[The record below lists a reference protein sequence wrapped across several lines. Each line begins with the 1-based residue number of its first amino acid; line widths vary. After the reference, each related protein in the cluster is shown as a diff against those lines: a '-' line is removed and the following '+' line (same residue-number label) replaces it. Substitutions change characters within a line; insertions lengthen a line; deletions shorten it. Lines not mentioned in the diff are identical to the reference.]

1 MVNVI
6 FDCYDRAGGN
16 DDNADA
22 GPNAG
27 RWSRHSAT
35 LTFQLSAA
43 QIEFCPRHYPLK
55 IAAQLCRGFKLCF
68 YEIAPNCH
76 RNCWIQYL

>member
-1 MVNVI
+1 MLYLTVLVVLVTMMTVLMMP
-6 FDCYDRAGGN
+6 ALMLV
-16 DDNADA
+16 A
-22 GPNAG
+22 
-27 RWSRHSAT
+27 SLRHSHI
-35 LTFQLSAA
+35 SAHFA

>member
-1 MVNVI
+1 MLYLTVLIVLVTMMTMLMMP
-6 FDCYDRAGGN
+6 ALMLV
-16 DDNADA
+16 A
-22 GPNAG
+22 
-27 RWSRHSAT
+27 SLRHSHISDH
-35 LTFQLSAA
+35 FA